1 MRELLGTL
9 DDWATSDPVM
19 ALATVV
25 RTAGSTPRSPGAR
38 LLVSRDGRVAGSVSG
53 GCLESAVIEEA
64 QATLAGEAPPRIL
77 HYGISDDLGWEVG
90 LACGGSVDIFVE
102 TLCWDGS
109 DPAQVAVREAVRVR
123 RPVALLTVVAG
134 EHTGARATADEEARL
149 VGSLGDGAT
158 ELAALTAAAGRL
170 TSGLPG
176 IENVSGISLFIDP
189 IDAAPQ
195 LVIIGAVEIAIH
207 LARLAKTAEYR
218 VVVIDPRRTFLTEER
233 IPDADLL
240 IPQWPD
246 EALPGLVLGPRDAA
260 VCLAHDPKFE
270 DPALGVLLRSR
281 VGYVGAIGSRSTHA
295 KRVTRLQ
302 QEGLSAL
309 AVSQIHSP
317 VGLDL
322 GAATPQEIALAILA
336 EVVAT
341 RRGRSGGALSPA
353 APAAR
358 P

>member
-1 MRELLGTL
+1 M
-9 DDWATSDPVM
+9 
-19 ALATVV
+19 
-25 RTAGSTPRSPGAR
+25 
-38 LLVSRDGRVAGSVSG
+38 
-53 GCLESAVIEEA
+53 
-64 QATLAGEAPPRIL
+64 
-77 HYGISDDLGWEVG
+77 
-90 LACGGSVDIFVE
+90 
-102 TLCWDGS
+102 
-109 DPAQVAVREAVRVR
+109 
-123 RPVALLTVVAG
+123 
-134 EHTGARATADEEARL
+134 
-149 VGSLGDGAT
+149 
-158 ELAALTAAAGRL
+158 
-170 TSGLPG
+170 
-176 IENVSGISLFIDP
+176 
-189 IDAAPQ
+189 
-195 LVIIGAVEIAIH
+195 
-207 LARLAKTAEYR
+207 
-218 VVVIDPRRTFLTEER
+218 
-233 IPDADLL
+233 
-240 IPQWPD
+240 
-246 EALPGLVLGPRDAA
+246 PGLVLGPRDAA